1 MDWFTAPGPSGSA
14 DPQRFVVSLLRADD
28 GRTAGAGVMLAAG
41 HLLTCAHVVNDALGR
56 HMFTTGR
63 PARGTVMVVVHGA
76 NSTRR
81 YAGRVAH
88 WVAPRRLDGQGP
100 VREDRDQE
108 WLGDLA
114 VLRLEVPGSEQVAV
128 PERRRMAEGQSLRAW
143 HATNLRSSFADV
155 RVKTCDDVIGYVD
168 GEPMGMPI
176 GPAYSGGPV
185 WWGAERA
192 VVGIVAA
199 HIMPPADPATGRPY
213 AFSSQDIAR
222 RSWCIPW
229 QRVEDELRAAGA
241 GHLIDPLPAAT
252 DDDPAVELLTDLVE
266 AALPSPVLRAD
277 TGRAVAERFGLAA
290 PRDGSAPTPGEFARL
305 LVGEPRAIAA
315 LTEVLRQDPD
325 VVAHLLTVG
334 PLSPTYRFLSPR
346 EYRKLHTLLDA
357 LPEQLLDRLPEMVRA
372 ALPLAASLP
381 VDPGSAGVDALL
393 DALECLQG
401 DSRASADGQDVR
413 VPALLRVVEYVA
425 VLGSSAQRADLR
437 LWNDGVAAR
446 LGIPRSALG
455 ERRSDAG
462 EWAAAVASTGGPAR
476 LLAHVVRADGDR
488 FRLRIWCDEGAGPR
502 QVPSD
507 GGATYSGTEAAGEL
521 LRVLESLYRN
531 DHEGRRPLVEVLVD
545 RAGLNLPIDEWEC
558 FGPDGVVPG
567 VLGAEYPVVVNCP
580 ELLRRN
586 ERFLPDW
593 RRRWRQL
600 DTGTSLRFDDAA
612 AQPREVY
619 GTLLDRL
626 DAVRVS
632 VDVPPRPRDEIV
644 QVCLAMGV
652 PVVVWDRSGSGGSA
666 AVEHISRVATRRLPE
681 GVRSYRAKSVH
692 GPEQFPGRPVLAWA
706 DADRTVPQLQLSEPQ
721 ETR

>member
-1 MDWFTAPGPSGSA
+1 MDWFTAPGPSDSA

-28 GRTAGAGVMLAAG
+28 GKTAGAGLMLAAG

-56 HMFTTGR
+56 DMFAAG
-63 PARGTVMVVVHGA
+63 PPPRGPVMVVVHGA
-76 NSTRR
+76 TSTRR
-81 YAGRVAH
+81 YASRVTH
-88 WVAPRRLDGQGP
+88 WVPPRRLDGRSP
-100 VREDRDQE
+100 VREEADQE

-114 VLRLEVPGSEQVAV
+114 VLRLEVPRSDQVAV
-128 PERRRMAEGQSLRAW
+128 PKRRPMAEGQSLRAW

-155 RVKTCDDVIGYVD
+155 RVKSCDDVIGYVD

-213 AFSSQDIAR
+213 AYSTQHIAR

-229 QRVEDELRAAGA
+229 QRVEDELRTAGA
-241 GHLIDPLPAAT
+241 GHLFDSVRSPP
-252 DDDPAVELLTDLVE
+252 DDDPAVELLTDLIE
-266 AALPSPVLRAD
+266 TALPSPERRAEA
-277 TGRAVAERFGLAA
+277 GRALAERFGLST
-290 PRDGSAPTPGEFARL
+290 PRDDSAPTPGEFARL
-305 LVGEPRAIAA
+305 LVAEERAIAA
-315 LTEVLRQDPD
+315 LTEVLRQSPD
-325 VVAHLLTVG
+325 IVGHLLTVG

-346 EYRKLHTLLDA
+346 EHRKLHALLDA
-357 LPEQLLDRLPEMVRA
+357 LPEQLPARLPETVRA
-372 ALPLAASLP
+372 ALPLAAPLP
-381 VDPGSAGVDALL
+381 VGPGPVGTNALL

-401 DSRASADGQDVR
+401 DSRNSADGRDVR
-413 VPALLRVVEYVA
+413 VPALLRVVEFVA
-425 VLGSSAQRADLR
+425 VLGSPAHRAELR

-455 ERRSDAG
+455 ERRSDAMD
-462 EWAAAVASTGGPAR
+462 WAAAAPTGEPAR
-476 LLAHVVRADGDR
+476 LLAHVVRTDGDR
-488 FRLRIWCDEGAGPR
+488 FRLRVWCDEGAGPR

-507 GGATYSGTEAAGEL
+507 GTASYSRTEAADEL
-521 LRVLESLYRN
+521 LRVLESLHR
-531 DHEGRRPLVEVLVD
+531 DEHEGRRPLVEVLVD
-545 RAGLNLPIDEWEC
+545 RAGLDLPIDEWEW

-586 ERFLPDW
+586 KRFLTDW

-600 DTGTSLRFDDAA
+600 DTGTALRFDDAA
-612 AQPREVY
+612 ARPREVY
-619 GTLLDRL
+619 ATLMDRL

-666 AVEHISRVATRRLPE
+666 AVEHISLVATRLLPE
-681 GVRSYRAKSVH
+681 GVRSYRAKSVG

-721 ETR
+721 ET